1 MSRCQ
6 TLLSAAPLRQAP
18 ISSRAAPVLR
28 VHPTT
33 WKPSKENTPG
43 HPDLGSVVQGLRACN
58 ECGALTASSVGWAGD
73 KPTAFNCGFMAAAD
87 PQLTLCLR
95 GV

>member
-1 MSRCQ
+1 MPAMSAGRLQ
-6 TLLSAAPLRQAP
+6 P
-18 ISSRAAPVLR
+18 
-28 VHPTT
+28 
-33 WKPSKENTPG
+33 
-43 HPDLGSVVQGLRACN
+43 
-58 ECGALTASSVGWAGD
+58 VGWAGD

>member
-43 HPDLGSVVQGLRACN
+43 HPDLGSAVQGLRACN
-58 ECGALTASSVGWAGD
+58 ECRVLAASSVGWAGD